1 MIDALLAAVPT
12 HGVWL
17 VAAVTFMSCLALPMP
32 ASLVMLTA
40 GGFAAA
46 GDLDLWQV
54 LGAALVGAVLGD
66 QLGYWAARLGGAP
79 MLVRLSDGKRRAALL
94 ARATAFVTR
103 RGVLAVFL
111 SRWLFSP
118 LGPYANLATGAIG
131 FGWLRFSL
139 AGITGEIGYGFA
151 GNLTAASD
159 FASSILGFLAASAV
173 AAGLGGWLITA
184 MRQPHDAPFP

>member
-17 VAAVTFMSCLALPMP
+17 VAAVTFLSCLALPMP

-79 MLVRLSDGKRRAALL
+79 
-94 ARATAFVTR
+94 F
-103 RGVLAVFL
+103 
-111 SRWLFSP
+111 
-118 LGPYANLATGAIG
+118 AI
-131 FGWLRFSL
+131 
-139 AGITGEIGYGFA
+139 
-151 GNLTAASD
+151 
-159 FASSILGFLAASAV
+159 
-173 AAGLGGWLITA
+173 
-184 MRQPHDAPFP
+184 